1 MTTMNR
7 RRFLDRSKTSALGL
21 GAGLTILN
29 NPQSVRAAPANEK
42 IVMAI
47 VGCRG
52 RGSVLAKN
60 FASRDDCEIG
70 YICDVDMNMIDRHT
84 KGIANCQGGK
94 TPTGEQ
100 DVRKMLDDKS
110 VDAIIVATPTHWHA
124 PATVWGC
131 QAGKDV
137 YVEKPLCHNAWEGQQ
152 MVEAARKYD
161 RIVQV
166 GTQNRSAPYNMAARQ
181 YIADGKLG
189 KVHFV
194 RVLNQKLWSNFAMR
208 ENEPTPK
215 GLDWNMWNG
224 PAPEH
229 DYNQTLRYHW
239 HHLWRYC
246 IGDLG
251 NDGAHQF
258 DQARM
263 IVGFDVPRQVYC
275 SGGRFNTDG
284 AADTPDT
291 QIATF
296 TYDNNLVVT
305 LELTL
310 YTPYMLKIDPVVRNS
325 DMFPYWPQVAT
336 RIDIYGDKG
345 VMTVGRMGGGWQVFV
360 RTKDRQPV
368 VKDQLYGR
376 FPDAPHQENFVQCIR
391 GRQKPNAD
399 IEVGHHSHLTLHYAT
414 MSCRAGGRTL
424 NVDPDTQHVDDA
436 EAMEFFRREE
446 MRKPWVIEEEV

>member
-1 MTTMNR
+1 MTAINR
-7 RRFLDRSKTSALGL
+7 RKFLERSKQSTLGL
-21 GAGLTILN
+21 GAGVTILN
-29 NPQSVRAAPANEK
+29 NARSVRAAPANDK

-47 VGCRG
+47 VGCHG
-52 RGSVLAKN
+52 RGPALAHG
-60 FASRDDCEIG
+60 FASRADCEIG
-70 YICDVDMNMIDRHT
+70 YICDVDKNMIDKHS
-84 KGIANCQGGK
+84 KGIADRQGGRVPK
-94 TPTGEQ
+94 GEQ
-100 DVRKMLDDKS
+100 DFRKMLDDKS
-110 VDAIIVATPTHWHA
+110 VDAMIVATPTHWHA

-131 QAGKDV
+131 QADKDV

-152 MVEAARKYD
+152 MVKAARKYN
-161 RIVQV
+161 RVVQV
-166 GTQNRSAPYNMAARQ
+166 GTQNRSAAYNMSARK

-194 RVLNQKLWSNFAMR
+194 RVLNQKLWPNFSMHDDA
-208 ENEPTPK
+208 PTPK
-215 GLDWNMWNG
+215 GLDWDMWNG

-229 DYNQTLRYHW
+229 GYNDTLRYHW

-263 IVGFDVPRQVYC
+263 IVGFGVPKQVYC
-275 SGGRFNTDG
+275 TGGRFNTEG

-291 QIATF
+291 QMATF
-296 TYDNNLVVT
+296 SYDNDLVVT

-345 VMTVGRMGGGWQVFV
+345 VMKVGRMGGGWQVFV

-368 VKDQLYGR
+368 VKDQAYGR
-376 FPDAPHQENFVQCIR
+376 FPDAPHQENFIECIR
-391 GRQKPNAD
+391 SRKRPNAD
-399 IEVGHHSHLTLHYAT
+399 IEIGHHSHLTLHYAT
-414 MSCRAGGRTL
+414 MSYRAGGRTL
-424 NVDPDTQHVDDA
+424 NVDPETQHVDDA
-436 EAMEFFRREE
+436 QAMTFFKRAE